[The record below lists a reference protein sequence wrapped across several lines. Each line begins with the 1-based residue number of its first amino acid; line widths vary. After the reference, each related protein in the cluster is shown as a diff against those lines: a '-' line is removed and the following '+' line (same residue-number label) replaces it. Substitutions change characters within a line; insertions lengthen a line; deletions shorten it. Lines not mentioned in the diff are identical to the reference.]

1 VRGRFK
7 ADRARHARTHLPP
20 APNRV
25 LVGPA
30 AQFAVV
36 FVTLAFALAE
46 LKATVPALIEFVLE
60 MNELGMSACA
70 RWERV

>member
-1 VRGRFK
+1 
-7 ADRARHARTHLPP
+7 
-20 APNRV
+20 
-25 LVGPA
+25 
-30 AQFAVV
+30 VV